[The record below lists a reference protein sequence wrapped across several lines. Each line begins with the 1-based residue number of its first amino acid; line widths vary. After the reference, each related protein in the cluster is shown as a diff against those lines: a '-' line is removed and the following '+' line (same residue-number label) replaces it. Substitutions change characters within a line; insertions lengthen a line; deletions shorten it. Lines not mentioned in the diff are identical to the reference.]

1 MDGSADD
8 ASDVGVERRTGEDR
22 RRAERRRG
30 GPPLTLGEPSEM
42 LSFRTT
48 RDVIDAVDA
57 AARSA
62 RLERSQ
68 WLRRLV
74 EGGVQ
79 PWLNVIRKSRSER
92 L

>member
-1 MDGSADD
+1 
-8 ASDVGVERRTGEDR
+8 
-22 RRAERRRG
+22 
-30 GPPLTLGEPSEM
+30 M

-79 PWLNVIRKSRSER
+79 PWLNVIHNSRAKPI
-92 L
+92 